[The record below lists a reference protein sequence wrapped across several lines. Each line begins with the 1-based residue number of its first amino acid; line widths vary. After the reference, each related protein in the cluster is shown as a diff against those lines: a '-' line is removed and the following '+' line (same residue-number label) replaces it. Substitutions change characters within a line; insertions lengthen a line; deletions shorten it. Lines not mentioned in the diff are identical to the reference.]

1 MVGSDQAVSAGMDE
15 DDMGA
20 WIGLVGVVAGALVAL
35 VSQYIIRN
43 SEARE
48 RRSTLLLE
56 QLAMIIALSEDY
68 RNRVWEERSKV
79 ATGVS
84 AAWDIGSYR
93 LAEAKLKI
101 LCQDSNLLAALK
113 ALNRSGIELGKSW
126 RLSPED
132 EAQTEAAWKAHKAA
146 LEQFIAASSTVFRR
160 QRVRDGR
167 SSVLAIPPI
176 GAP

>member
-1 MVGSDQAVSAGMDE
+1 
-15 DDMGA
+15 MGA

-35 VSQYIIRN
+35 VSQYVIRN

-48 RRSTLLLE
+48 RRDTLLLE
-56 QLAMIIALSEDY
+56 QLAMVIALSADY
-68 RNRVWEERSKV
+68 RDRVWQERNRV
-79 ATGVS
+79 ATGVA
-84 AAWDIGSYR
+84 AAWDMRSYR

-101 LCQDSNLLAALK
+101 LCQDSNLLAALM
-113 ALNRSGIELGKSW
+113 ALNESGIELGKSW
-126 RLSPED
+126 GLSSED

-146 LEQFIAASSTVFRR
+146 LERFIAVSSTVFRR

-176 GAP
+176 DTP